1 MCRWC
6 DVDDSGEDGEA
17 EMVAEGVEQ
26 LLDWIDHA
34 IELGHSVS
42 HIVVAL
48 QVAAHQAEVSFGK
61 RTLN

>member
-1 MCRWC
+1 
-6 DVDDSGEDGEA
+6 
-17 EMVAEGVEQ
+17 MVAEGVEQ

-61 RTLN
+61 HTLN